1 MPSQT
6 GVISITA
13 PSASSIVGRS
23 FILGGSLA
31 PPFTAHATI
40 TAQFLIGTTVVGS
53 AAVTNSSG
61 FIVWPGMVPNAVH
74 AGQTFSIRVTA
85 HDQIGTFLTVDGF
98 AQITV
103 TLENALPVVTL
114 DPVQTPKVEA
124 AIPYTLT
131 LTGTAYEISPVH
143 GHVAPYAIQQV
154 TYQIGGGLLVAA
166 TPLVADWSRWQAVL
180 SLPLGDTLVHIR
192 ASDPF
197 GAVTELQKVITVD
210 RYVAPTPAD
219 PSAKPTYSN
228 IPSTA
233 SITSWTRLEPQ
244 AINADIGTST
254 SARIFDPLWMITRQ
268 WQVGEFQAEDAGTP
282 IQARVRATSAMLSRA
297 KFGELTGN
305 TAAATY
311 DPKSVPLEAL
321 VERRRMRAVDASDAH
336 MLPAA
341 VEAGLHYLHL
351 LDLDTT
357 GKKYRAKFLAM
368 YVLQQLSPSGAATA
382 DDDTLRFVQANVGR
396 APDARLLAPAF
407 RTTGGTPIVFDVA
420 LGIASADTAAV
431 QRVAVAWLAWYD
443 ALFAE
448 PSQPADDAWI
458 PSRLEYAVSVGTRLS
473 AQEPLTLTAT
483 EFDGGRLDWS
493 SFDVD
498 AAFTVD
504 STGDQPFAAV
514 NEATVPSPVTFR
526 GAPAP
531 RFWELED
538 ATLAYGLL
546 PVGPTD
552 LAHLMMIE
560 YASSYGNDW
569 YVVPLTLP
577 VGSLTRVN
585 SLIVTDTFGV
595 KSLVRPMG
603 DPVLPAPYFSMWQHA
618 RVRRAGEQTA
628 APVANLLFLPPTL
641 GRVIDSAMI
650 EDVLFMRDEM
660 ANIAWAIE
668 KSVEGPIEQ
677 PVVLAQAA
685 TSAGSQALP
694 PADLGTPPRYLL
706 SSTVPS
712 NWIPLLPVEL
722 DGGAGTLVQRLK
734 RGAML
739 QPDGSNIVHTGRS
752 QALNVTAN
760 LLLYDE
766 EVPRDG
772 VHITRR
778 RRATRWIDGSTWLWT
793 AFRNETGSGE
803 GSAGLQFDQVQDGT
817 VG

>member
-1 MPSQT
+1 MPSST

-13 PSASSIVGRS
+13 PSANSIVGRS

-31 PPFTAHATI
+31 PPFTAKATI
-40 TAQFLIGTTVVGS
+40 TAQFLIGSTLVGS

-61 FIVWPGMVPNAVH
+61 FIVWSAMVPNAVH
-74 AGQTFSIRVTA
+74 AGQAFTIRVIA
-85 HDQIGTFLTVDGF
+85 HDQVGTFLTVDGSS
-98 AQITV
+98 QVTV

-124 AIPYTLT
+124 TIPYSLT
-131 LTGTAYEISPVH
+131 LTGTASEISPVH

-154 TYQIGGGLLVAA
+154 TYQVASGPVIAA
-166 TPLVADWSRWQAVL
+166 TPLVADWSRWQAVV
-180 SLPLGDTLVHIR
+180 SLPVGDSLVHIR

-233 SITSWTRLEPQ
+233 SITSWSRLEPQ

-254 SARIFDPLWMITRQ
+254 SARIFDPLWMMTRQ

-305 TAAATY
+305 ATAPAY
-311 DPKSVPLEAL
+311 DPTKMPLEAL
-321 VERRRMRAVDASDAH
+321 VERRRMRAHDATEAQ

-341 VEAGLHYLHL
+341 VEAGLHYLHM
-351 LDLDTT
+351 LDLDATA
-357 GKKYRAKFLAM
+357 KKYHAKFLASF
-368 YVLQQLSPSGAATA
+368 VLQPLSASAATTA
-382 DDDTLRFVQANVGR
+382 DDDTLRFIQANVGR
-396 APDARLLAPAF
+396 APDARLLSAAF
-407 RTTGGTPIVFDVA
+407 RTTGGAPIVFDA
-420 LGIASADTAAV
+420 TLGITTADTAAV

-448 PSQPADDAWI
+448 PSQPADDAWV

-473 AQEPLTLTAT
+473 AQEPVTLTAT

-498 AAFTVD
+498 ATFSVD
-504 STGDQPFAAV
+504 STGDQPFVAI
-514 NEATVPSPVTFR
+514 NELTVPAPVTFR

-577 VGSLTRVN
+577 VGSLTRIN

-603 DPVLPAPYFSMWQHA
+603 DPVLPAPYFSMWQQA
-618 RVRRAGEQTA
+618 QVRRAGQQTT
-628 APVANLLFLPPTL
+628 APVSNLFFLPPTL
-641 GRVIDSAMI
+641 GRVIDSGMI

-677 PVVLAQAA
+677 PVVLAEMA
-685 TSAGSQALP
+685 TSGGSQALP
-694 PADLGTPPRYLL
+694 PADIGTPPPYVL
-706 SSTVPS
+706 SSSVPS
-712 NWIPLLPVEL
+712 NWIPLLPVQL
-722 DGGAGTLVQRLK
+722 DGGGGTLVQRLK

-752 QALNVTAN
+752 QALNVAAN

-778 RRATRWIDGSTWLWT
+778 RRATRWIDGSTYLWT

-817 VG
+817 AG

>member
-6 GVISITA
+6 GIVSITA
-13 PSASSIVGRS
+13 PSANSIVGRS
-23 FILGGSLA
+23 LILGGSLN

-40 TAQFLIGTTVVGS
+40 TAQFLVGGVIVGS
-53 AAVTNSSG
+53 TAVTNSSG
-61 FIVWPGMVPNAVH
+61 FIVFQTTVPNGVH
-74 AGQTFSIRVTA
+74 AGQPFTIRITA
-85 HDQIGTFLTVDGF
+85 HDQIGTFLTVDGTS
-98 AQITV
+98 QVNV
-103 TLENALPVVTL
+103 TLENALPTVTL
-114 DPVQTPKVEA
+114 DPIQTPKVEA
-124 AIPYTLT
+124 NIPYSLT
-131 LTGTAYEISPVH
+131 LTGTAFEISPVH
-143 GHVAPYAIQQV
+143 GHIAPYAIQQV
-154 TYQIGGGLLVAA
+154 TCQIGSGAIVAA
-166 TPLVADWSRWQAVL
+166 TPLVGDWSKWQAVV
-180 SLPLGDTLVHIR
+180 SLPVGDTLIQIR

-197 GAVTELQKVITVD
+197 GAVTTIQKVITVD
-210 RYVAPTPAD
+210 RYNAPTPAD
-219 PSAKPTYSN
+219 PAAKPTFSN
-228 IPSTA
+228 MPSTA

-244 AINADIGTST
+244 ATNADIGTST
-254 SARIFDPLWMITRQ
+254 SARIFDPLWMMTRQ

-297 KFGELTGN
+297 YFGELTAS
-305 TAAATY
+305 TSAPKY
-311 DPKSVPLEAL
+311 DPAGLPLEAL
-321 VERRRMRAVDASDAH
+321 VERRRMRAVDAAEAQ

-341 VEAGLHYLHL
+341 VEAGLQFLRM
-351 LDLDTT
+351 LDADKAAKNYRSDFLGAYALQPLSTQAAAIADSDT
-357 GKKYRAKFLAM
+357 
-368 YVLQQLSPSGAATA
+368 P
-382 DDDTLRFVQANVGR
+382 RFVQSHAGR
-396 APDARLLAPAF
+396 APDARLLANAF
-407 RTTGGTPIVFDVA
+407 RTTGGASIVLDPSLEIATGDIAAIQQVA
-420 LGIASADTAAV
+420 G
-431 QRVAVAWLAWYD
+431 AWLAWYD

-448 PSQPADDAWI
+448 PATPADDAWI

-473 AQEPLTLTAT
+473 DQEPVTLSAS

-493 SFDVD
+493 SFDVN
-498 AAFTVD
+498 AAFTLD
-504 STGDQPFAAV
+504 STGDKPFAAV

-531 RFWELED
+531 RFWEMED

-552 LAHLMMIE
+552 LAQLMMIE

-577 VGSLTRVN
+577 IGSLTRID
-585 SLIVTDTFGV
+585 SLVITDTFGV
-595 KSLVRPMG
+595 KSLARPIG
-603 DPVLPAPYFSMWQHA
+603 DPALPAPYFSMWQQA
-618 RVRRAGEQTA
+618 VVRRAGNQSV
-628 APVANLLFLPPTL
+628 APIPNRFFLPPTL
-641 GRVIDSAMI
+641 GKAIDSAMI

-660 ANIAWAIE
+660 SNLAWAIE

-677 PVVLAQAA
+677 PVQLAESA
-685 TSAGSQALP
+685 TSAASPPLP

-722 DGGAGTLVQRLK
+722 DGGGGTLVQRLK

-739 QPDGSNIVHTGRS
+739 QPDGSKIVHTGRS
-752 QALNVTAN
+752 QVLNVTAN

-793 AFRNETGSGE
+793 AFRNETGAGE

-817 VG
+817 AG

>member
-1 MPSQT
+1 MPTQT
-6 GVISITA
+6 GGISITA
-13 PSASSIVGRS
+13 PSATQIVGRS

-31 PPFTAHATI
+31 PPFTGKATI
-40 TAQFLIGTTVVGS
+40 TAQFLIGATVVGS
-53 AAVTNSSG
+53 APVPNNSG
-61 FIVWPGMVPNAVH
+61 FIVFQAMVPNAVH
-74 AGQTFSIRVTA
+74 AGQAFTIRVTA
-85 HDQIGTFLTVDGF
+85 HDQIGTFLTVDGS
-98 AQITV
+98 AQVTT
-103 TLENALPVVTL
+103 TLENALPTITL

-124 AIPYTLT
+124 TIPYSLT
-131 LTGTAYEISPVH
+131 LTGTAFEISPVH
-143 GHVAPYAIQQV
+143 GHTPPYAIQQV
-154 TYQIGGGLLVAA
+154 TCQVANGPVFAA
-166 TPLVADWSRWQAVL
+166 TALVADWSKWQAVVAL
-180 SLPLGDTLVHIR
+180 PVGDSLIHLR

-197 GAVTELQKVITVD
+197 GAVTEIQKVITVHQ
-210 RYVAPTPAD
+210 YVAPTPAD
-219 PSAKPTYSN
+219 PNAKPTFSN

-254 SARIFDPLWMITRQ
+254 SARIFDPLWMMTRQ

-305 TAAATY
+305 SAASPY
-311 DPKSVPLEAL
+311 DPTKIPLEAL
-321 VERRRMRAVDASDAH
+321 VERRRMRAHDASEAQ

-341 VEAGLHYLHL
+341 VDAGLHYLHM

-357 GKKYRAKFLAM
+357 AKKYHAKFLSTF
-368 YVLQQLSPSGAATA
+368 VLQPLSESAVAIA
-382 DDDTLRFVQANVGR
+382 DGDTLRFVQANVGR
-396 APDARLLAPAF
+396 APDARLLAAAF
-407 RTTGGTPIVFDVA
+407 RTTGGTPIVFDAA
-420 LGIASADTAAV
+420 LAIKTADVAAV
-431 QRVAVAWLAWYD
+431 QRVATAWLAWYD
-443 ALFAE
+443 TLFVE

-458 PSRLEYAVSVGTRLS
+458 PSRLEYAVSVGSRLS
-473 AQEPLTLTAT
+473 AQEPVTLTAT

-498 AAFTVD
+498 ATFNVD
-504 STGDQPFAAV
+504 STGDQPFVAV

-526 GAPAP
+526 GSPAP

-538 ATLAYGLL
+538 AKLAFGLL

-552 LAHLMMIE
+552 LAQLMMIE

-569 YVVPLTLP
+569 FVVPLTLP

-585 SLIVTDTFGV
+585 SLIITDTFGV

-603 DPVLPAPYFSMWQHA
+603 DPVLPAPFFAMWQQA

-628 APVANLLFLPPTL
+628 APVSNLFFLPPTL
-641 GRVIDSAMI
+641 GRATDSGVI

-668 KSVEGPIEQ
+668 KSIEGPIEQ
-677 PVVLAQAA
+677 PVVLAQSA
-685 TSAGSQALP
+685 TVAGNQVLP
-694 PADLGTPPRYLL
+694 PADTGTPPPYLL
-706 SSTVPS
+706 SSSVPS
-712 NWIPLLPVEL
+712 NWIPLLPVQL
-722 DGGAGTLVQRLK
+722 DGGGGVLVQRLK

-739 QPDGSNIVHTGRS
+739 QPDGTNIVHTGRS
-752 QALNVTAN
+752 QALNVTQN

-778 RRATRWIDGSTWLWT
+778 RRVTRWIDGSTWLWT

-803 GSAGLQFDQVQDGT
+803 GSAGLQFDQILDGT
-817 VG
+817 AG